1 MVGTGPAGTGAVM
14 HTAVGLVGAAGTA
27 GTVGAPEEVTPGG
40 TWVAEAMD
48 DIWEAADAVPVVRV
62 DPADPASAVEAEDLG
77 VAVLPWAAEDVDQ
90 AVVVDRRWV
99 LEAVVV
105 EPPLV
110 LLAVEAGPVAAPV
123 AAAAPVG
130 VAVAELAAGEEVQAA
145 VVAAVAVAKSTGF

>member
-1 MVGTGPAGTGAVM
+1 M
-14 HTAVGLVGAAGTA
+14 HTAVGLVGAADTA

-48 DIWEAADAVPVVRV
+48 DIWEAADVVPVVRV
-62 DPADPASAVEAEDLG
+62 DPADPADPASAVEAEDLG

-99 LEAVVV
+99 LEAVV
-105 EPPLV
+105 EPALV
-110 LLAVEAGPVAAPV
+110 LLAVEAGPVAAAPV
-123 AAAAPVG
+123 AAAPVAAAPVG

>member
-1 MVGTGPAGTGAVM
+1 M

-27 GTVGAPEEVTPGG
+27 GTVGAPEGVTPGG

-48 DIWEAADAVPVVRV
+48 DIWEAADVVPVVRV

-77 VAVLPWAAEDVDQ
+77 VAALPWAAEDVDQ
-90 AVVVDRRWV
+90 AVVGDRRWV

-105 EPPLV
+105 EPALV
-110 LLAVEAGPVAAPV
+110 LLEVEAGPVAAE
-123 AAAAPVG
+123 AAPVG

-145 VVAAVAVAKSTGF
+145 VVAAAVAAAKSTGF

>member
-1 MVGTGPAGTGAVM
+1 M
-14 HTAVGLVGAAGTA
+14 HTAVGLVGAADTA

-48 DIWEAADAVPVVRV
+48 DIWEAADVVPVVRV
-62 DPADPASAVEAEDLG
+62 DPADPADPASAVEAEDLG

-99 LEAVVV
+99 LEAVV
-105 EPPLV
+105 EPALV
-110 LLAVEAGPVAAPV
+110 LLAVEAGPVAAE
-123 AAAAPVG
+123 AAPVG

>member
-1 MVGTGPAGTGAVM
+1 M

-48 DIWEAADAVPVVRV
+48 DIWEAADVVPVVRV

-99 LEAVVV
+99 LEAVV
-105 EPPLV
+105 EPALV
-110 LLAVEAGPVAAPV
+110 LLAVEAGPVAAAPV
-123 AAAAPVG
+123 AAAPVG
-130 VAVAELAAGEEVQAA
+130 AAPAAVAVAELAAGEEVQAA

>member
-1 MVGTGPAGTGAVM
+1 M
-14 HTAVGLVGAAGTA
+14 HTAVGLVGAADTA

-48 DIWEAADAVPVVRV
+48 DIWEAADVVPVVRV
-62 DPADPASAVEAEDLG
+62 DPADPADPASAVEAEDLG

-99 LEAVVV
+99 LEAVV
-105 EPPLV
+105 EPALV
-110 LLAVEAGPVAAPV
+110 LLAVEAGPVAAAPV
-123 AAAAPVG
+123 AAAPVG